1 VLSTAVLP
9 EEWRRLVIE
18 RLAPF
23 DPEKIIVFGSRA
35 RGEARATSDLDLL
48 VVLESVAGDGDVQVA
63 MRDALH
69 GLPVAFDVFA
79 ISREDLDRT
88 ADAVGSFVYPVV
100 REGTVIYGV
109 DDRDAGTWLRYAEED
124 LTAAQRMV
132 EGRGWAPRIACFHA
146 QQAAEKAF
154 KAVLVAQGIPLQ
166 HTHNLELL
174 RDLVPSRLR
183 ASRIEDGLERMSDW
197 AVVTRYPGAQPDA
210 GRGDAEEALAKASEI
225 VEAARADVRS

>member
-1 VLSTAVLP
+1 VLSAVALP
-9 EEWRRLVIE
+9 DEWRGLVVE

-23 DPEKIIVFGSRA
+23 EPEQIIVFGSRA
-35 RGEARATSDLDLL
+35 RGEARADSDLDLL
-48 VVLESVAGDGDVQVA
+48 VVLESVDGDGETQTA
-63 MRDALH
+63 LRDALF

-79 ISREDLDRT
+79 ISREDLART
-88 ADAVGSFVYPVV
+88 ADAVGSFAYPVV

-109 DDRDAGTWLRYAEED
+109 DDRDAATWLRYAEED

-146 QQAAEKAF
+146 QQAAEKAL

-174 RDLVPSRLR
+174 RDLVPEGLR
-183 ASRIEDGLERMSDW
+183 ASRIEANLKRLSEW
-197 AVVTRYPGAQPDA
+197 AIVARYPGAEPGATQSDA
-210 GRGDAEEALAKASEI
+210 QEALATAREL
-225 VEAARADVRS
+225 VEAAREDVGS